1 MKIIDI
7 ETNSYGFI
15 TGRDAL
21 ILKDINW
28 DSHLVLKLNVNA
40 LADSFSKKI
49 NTPKDEIELVF
60 SFEEVYMFRVSEL
73 EMRGLMSSEELDKYL
88 NNAKTIF
95 TEILDSNIILEN
107 TQYNK
112 DLALRH
118 FVLDTYDFRL
128 EPICCFSPVLTV
140 AS

>member
-128 EPICCFSPVLTV
+128 EIICQSFDIKEI
-140 AS
+140 